1 MRTPPATHR
10 TSISSRGLRPLLG
23 AAVVVRT
30 FASTWRGTLLSCV
43 KDSAWL
49 VVDDV
54 DVMIHLDDIISITAT
69 GAPAGTTHTLRGA
82 TSGT

>member
-1 MRTPPATHR
+1 MRPYR
-10 TSISSRGLRPLLG
+10 TADREPESIRSLRPLLG

-30 FASTWRGTLLSCV
+30 IAATWRGTLLSCV

-54 DVMIHLDDIISITAT
+54 DIMVRLDDIVSVKPDA
-69 GAPAGTTHTLRGA
+69 
-82 TSGT
+82 